1 MKKWNVFSSER
12 VEWEWREIEAETEDE
27 AVELAMENWCSAK
40 QIDNIVEE
48 ITTEEVNEDKELKEW
63 KTLK

>member
-27 AVELAMENWCSAK
+27 AVELAMENWIAAK
-40 QIDNIVEE
+40 QRDNIVEE
-48 ITTEEVNEDKELKEW
+48 IIAVEVTEDKR
-63 KTLK
+63 